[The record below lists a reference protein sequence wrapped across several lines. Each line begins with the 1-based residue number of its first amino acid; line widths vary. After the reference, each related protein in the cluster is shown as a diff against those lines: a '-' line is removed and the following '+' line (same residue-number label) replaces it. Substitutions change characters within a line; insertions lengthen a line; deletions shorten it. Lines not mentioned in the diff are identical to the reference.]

1 MWVCVSIISSIQY
14 YEFEVYMSTSNS
26 DSAKPKHGRMDWID
40 ATRGIGVMLV
50 ILVHSIIPNINPI
63 TLHVSSFVIP
73 LFFIFSGVTHN
84 VDKHRINV
92 KRFLKT
98 RAKQLLVPYFCLYG
112 VVLLLF
118 VPFSSV
124 LEFPITLAEL
134 GFWFIYGSGPPK
146 LTLHL
151 WFLPVLYFGMVL
163 FVGLDY
169 VTKDLPR
176 LFRWMLVGV
185 LFYGASFLKALFDP
199 MLVPWHL
206 NAILISTA
214 FIIIGNEARHFRQLD
229 AWSFGSTTLDAL
241 ALLAGTSLL
250 VFLSRMNGFVDLAMD
265 NYGSSLWLYLATG
278 TLGTVMVT
286 LATNMALEASETIRR
301 LLLRIGRHSQ
311 EVYEAHPL
319 VFYLV
324 TPVIMLAGMLLGWLI
339 PIEPLGWFIR
349 FISATAI
356 TITFTTRFIR
366 VNSTLKF
373 IFTGRT

>member
-1 MWVCVSIISSIQY
+1 
-14 YEFEVYMSTSNS
+14 MSASNS

-40 ATRGIGVMLV
+40 ATRGIGVILV

-84 VDKHRINV
+84 ADKHRNNI

-124 LEFPITLAEL
+124 FEFPLTPSQLA
-134 GFWFIYGSGPPK
+134 FWFFYGSGPPK

-151 WFLPVLYFGMVL
+151 WFLPVLYFGMAL

-169 VTKDLPR
+169 VTKNLPR
-176 LFRWMLVGV
+176 SFRWMLVGA
-185 LFYGASFLKALFDP
+185 LSYGAIFLKASFEP

-206 NAILISTA
+206 NAILLSAA
-214 FIIIGNEARHFRQLD
+214 FIIIGNEARHYRELD
-229 AWSFGSTTLDAL
+229 AWSFESTAFDAL
-241 ALLAGTSLL
+241 ALAAGTSLL
-250 VFLSRMNGFVDLAMD
+250 IVLSRMNGFVDLAVD
-265 NYGSSLWLYLATG
+265 NYGRSIWLYLATG

-286 LATNMALEASETIRR
+286 LATNKALEASETIRS
-301 LLLRIGRHSQ
+301 LLLRVGRHSQ

-324 TPVIMLAGMLLGWLI
+324 APVIMFVGMLLGWLI
-339 PIEPLGWFIR
+339 PVEPLGWFIR

-356 TITFTTRFIR
+356 SITFTTRFIR
-366 VNSTLKF
+366 ANSTLRF
-373 IFTGRT
+373 IFTGRR